1 MPTEVDRHTQECV
14 EQADSGV
21 LPTNSLEE
29 VVERLV
35 KHGSADYEHI
45 RCDYFGI
52 HSMDRSTFGMD
63 PYAMN
68 SPADKIDLQGSSLK
82 KCNDAT
88 AIEAPIDTEE
98 NRKDVKA
105 NERDVDCSNG
115 LLPPLTGLHAL
126 SIGGASPNGMLR
138 AVRAKCLTTIARC
151 ADESGRW
158 DRDEMVTKTLIW
170 EPQLSM
176 AFGGLSSSGLL

>member
-29 VVERLV
+29 VVERLA

-68 SPADKIDLQGSSLK
+68 SLADNRFARLQPQEVQRYYS
-82 KCNDAT
+82 
-88 AIEAPIDTEE
+88 
-98 NRKDVKA
+98 NRGTD
-105 NERDVDCSNG
+105 
-115 LLPPLTGLHAL
+115 
-126 SIGGASPNGMLR
+126 
-138 AVRAKCLTTIARC
+138 
-151 ADESGRW
+151 
-158 DRDEMVTKTLIW
+158 
-170 EPQLSM
+170 
-176 AFGGLSSSGLL
+176 